1 MRTLLT
7 AIFSFAIILT
17 AKPCSSVIVT
27 PQHSAEGCTMLWK
40 HRDQTTTIDTRVAH
54 FEGGRYSY
62 TALVNSYYDR
72 DRRAYA
78 GVNEVGL
85 GIISTATKNLNV
97 RNRGSHSAPRV
108 ENRYGL
114 IVEALRECAT
124 VDEFEA
130 LLKSR
135 VRSAHFQSNIGVG
148 DASGGAAY
156 FEIWSDGYVRY
167 DVKERPL
174 GYDIRTNFSFAGDDS
189 KRGASERRYR
199 TVDVQM
205 REKGVYSSAD
215 FIAMSRSF
223 YSADKGGD
231 ILSNDDVYKEANYTV
246 PRYSSVG
253 ATVVV
258 CGKNPRIDVIV
269 GHPVAGFAI
278 PVWVECKHH
287 IPKCLASRAMFDLS
301 RKFSAAAYKPHIS
314 GKGYTLNKE
323 VARKALKVKTSV
335 KYTPTPP
342 SDIEAFNASVD
353 KCFEEHRSRM
363 ERVLRL

>member
-1 MRTLLT
+1 
-7 AIFSFAIILT
+7 
-17 AKPCSSVIVT
+17 
-27 PQHSAEGCTMLWK
+27 MLWK
-40 HRDQTTTIDTRVAH
+40 HRDQTSTIDTRVAH

-62 TALVNSYYDR
+62 TALVNSYHDR

-85 GIISTATKNLNV
+85 GIISTATKNLDV
-97 RNRGSHSAPRV
+97 RNRGSHDEEYTER
-108 ENRYGL
+108 RYGL
-114 IVEALRECAT
+114 IVEGLRECAT

-130 LLKSR
+130 LIKKS
-135 VRSAHFQSNIGVG
+135 VRRDHFQSNIGVG

-156 FEIWSDGYVRY
+156 FEIWSDGYRRY
-167 DVKERPL
+167 DVKERPR

-189 KRGASERRYR
+189 KRGASVRRYR

-223 YSADKGGD
+223 FSADKGGD
-231 ILSNDDVYKEANYTV
+231 ILANNEVYKEANYTV

-269 GHPVAGFAI
+269 GHPVAGFAV

-287 IPKCLASRAMFDLS
+287 IPKCLAGRAMFDLAQQ
-301 RKFSAAAYKPHIS
+301 FSAAAYEPQKS
-314 GKGYTLNKE
+314 GQGYTLNKD
-323 VARKALKVKTSV
+323 VARKALKVKTIV

-342 SDIEAFNASVD
+342 LDIEAFNASVD
-353 KCFEEHRSRM
+353 NIFDEHRSRM
-363 ERVLRL
+363 ERVLRLR